1 MAKRND
7 GMTPEVHCA
16 FCGKSSMEVGAMV
29 TGLLSSFVGVICLAS
44 GSIGYLAGP
53 LCAWKR
59 IVMFVG
65 TAMMLHPSPVTDILG
80 IVIIVVMVF
89 IQKKAFPKV
98 TAEK

>member
-1 MAKRND
+1 M
-7 GMTPEVHCA
+7 
-16 FCGKSSMEVGAMV
+16 FCYYPALLFVDTSLGAMI

-53 LCAWKR
+53 LSLWKR
-59 IVMFVG
+59 LVMFAG
-65 TAMMLHPSPVTDILG
+65 TALMLHPSPVTDALG
-80 IVIIVVMVF
+80 IAIIVVMVI